1 MLATRKWQLLN
12 ADPFVFQ
19 KKLLL
24 RLVKRSA
31 RTAFGKAHDFTSI
44 RTSQDF
50 LERVPP
56 KSYDDFRPSIE
67 AIIAGEQDVLFP
79 GRPECFGTTSGT
91 DGMPKL
97 IPLNRA
103 LLRSTRS
110 GAFDA
115 ALLGGLLHGSLSWQ
129 HGKTLYIGPRK
140 GRSLGKWTVY
150 AEGTAFAYLQPF
162 SSRFVPAY
170 EDLPE
175 QEDTPNFTWFA
186 DLARHHRVTMIA
198 GNPIEIVGFIL
209 ATGIVL
215 PDVQIVFN
223 CGYWAMDHAHIYES
237 AFPNATVVDVYGS
250 NEGTYGLPQSPGV
263 FLLNYRRVFFTFLP
277 IDREDQIAEL
287 GSVALNQKYRLC
299 VTTPGGLWN
308 YRTGDVVSF
317 ISLRPPV
324 IRFHGRD
331 SRSLVLEDDWLT
343 EDEIVAAVRKSRI
356 QSLKY
361 FLTSESD
368 SEQNRRGY
376 ILYLDGE
383 IADAKAVDRHLCEL
397 NSTYARLRASSHLE
411 PLTVCQTSITTP
423 VRAKPARIK
432 KMSTNQCYGACH
444 PFPKGVDR
452 IPALSLRDQETG
464 V

>member
-1 MLATRKWQLLN
+1 MAIQNRFLLALAATRNWHLLN
-12 ADPFVFQ
+12 ADPLLSQ

-24 RLVKRSA
+24 RLVKRSSQ
-31 RTAFGKAHDFTSI
+31 TAFGKAHDFSSI
-44 RTSQDF
+44 RTSRDF
-50 LERVPP
+50 LERVSP
-56 KSYDDFRPSIE
+56 KSYDYFRPGIE
-67 AIIAGEQDVLFP
+67 AIIAGEKDVFFP
-79 GRPECFGTTSGT
+79 GKPVCFAVTSGT
-91 DGMPKL
+91 DGMRKL

-103 LLRSTRS
+103 ILRRTRS
-110 GAFDA
+110 AAFDA

-162 SSRFVPAY
+162 RNRFVPAY

-186 DLARHHRVTMIA
+186 DLARHHRITMIA
-198 GNPIEIVGFIL
+198 GNPIEIGAFVL

-223 CGYWAMDHAHIYES
+223 CGYWAMDHAHLYKS

-250 NEGTYGLPQSPGV
+250 NEGTYGLPRSAGV

-277 IDREDQIAEL
+277 IDKENRIEDLE
-287 GSVALNQKYRLC
+287 SVVLNQKYKLC

-317 ISLRPPV
+317 MSLRPPV

-331 SRSLVLEDDWLT
+331 SQSLVLEGDWLT
-343 EDEIVAAVRKSRI
+343 EDEIVAAVRRSRI

-383 IADAKAVDRHLCEL
+383 TADAEAVDRHLCEL
-397 NSTYARLRASSHLE
+397 NSTYARLRASAHLE
-411 PLTVCQTSITTP
+411 PLTVCQTSITTS
-423 VRAKPARIK
+423 VRAKPDRIK
-432 KMSTNQCYGACH
+432 KS
-444 PFPKGVDR
+444 V
-452 IPALSLRDQETG
+452 
-464 V
+464 

>member
-1 MLATRKWQLLN
+1 MAIQNRFLLALAATRNWHLLN
-12 ADPFVFQ
+12 ADPLLSQ

-24 RLVKRSA
+24 RLVKRSSQ
-31 RTAFGKAHDFTSI
+31 TAFGKAHDFSSI
-44 RTSQDF
+44 RTSRDF
-50 LERVPP
+50 LERVSP
-56 KSYDDFRPSIE
+56 KSYDYFRPGIE
-67 AIIAGEQDVLFP
+67 AIIAGEKDVFFP
-79 GRPECFGTTSGT
+79 GKPVCFAVTSGT

-103 LLRSTRS
+103 ILRRTRS
-110 GAFDA
+110 AAFDA

-162 SSRFVPAY
+162 RNRFVPAY

-186 DLARHHRVTMIA
+186 DLARHHRITMIA
-198 GNPIEIVGFIL
+198 GNPIEIVAFVL

-215 PDVQIVFN
+215 PEVQIVFN
-223 CGYWAMDHAHIYES
+223 CGYWAMDHAHLYKS

-250 NEGTYGLPQSPGV
+250 NEGTYGLPRSAGV

-277 IDREDQIAEL
+277 IDKENRIEDLE
-287 GSVALNQKYRLC
+287 SVVLNQKYKLC

-317 ISLRPPV
+317 MSLRPPV

-331 SRSLVLEDDWLT
+331 SQSLVLEGDWLT
-343 EDEIVAAVRKSRI
+343 EDEIVAAVRRSRI
-356 QSLKY
+356 QTLKY

-383 IADAKAVDRHLCEL
+383 TADAEAVDRHLCEL
-397 NSTYARLRASSHLE
+397 NSTYARLRASAHLE
-411 PLTVCQTSITTP
+411 PLTVCQTSITTS
-423 VRAKPARIK
+423 VRAKPDRIK
-432 KMSTNQCYGACH
+432 KS
-444 PFPKGVDR
+444 V
-452 IPALSLRDQETG
+452 
-464 V
+464 

>member
-1 MLATRKWQLLN
+1 MPEGTKKIGPMAIENWFLLALAATREQQLLN
-12 ADPFVFQ
+12 ADPLTSQ

-31 RTAFGKAHDFTSI
+31 QTAFGKAHDFTSI
-44 RTSQDF
+44 RTSRDF
-50 LERVPP
+50 LERVSP
-56 KSYDDFRPSIE
+56 KSYNDFKTNIE
-67 AIIAGEQDVLFP
+67 AIIAGEQNVLFP
-79 GRPECFGTTSGT
+79 GKPECFGMTSGT
-91 DGMPKL
+91 DGIPKL

-115 ALLGGLLHGSLSWQ
+115 ALLGGLLHGSLSWRR
-129 HGKTLYIGPRK
+129 GKTLYIGPRK
-140 GRSLGKWTVY
+140 GQPLGKWTAY
-150 AEGTAFAYLQPF
+150 AEGTPFAYLQPF
-162 SSRFVPAY
+162 RSRFVPAY

-175 QEDTPNFTWFA
+175 REDTPNFTWFA
-186 DLARHHRVTMIA
+186 DLVRRHRVTVIA
-198 GNPIEIVGFIL
+198 GNPIEIGAFVL

-223 CGYWAMDHAHIYES
+223 CGYWAMDHAHLYKS

-250 NEGTYGLPQSPGV
+250 NEGSYGLPRSAGV

-277 IDREDQIAEL
+277 IDKEDQIEEL

-331 SRSLVLEDDWLT
+331 SRSLALEDDWLT
-343 EDEIVAAVRKSRI
+343 EDEIVCAVRKSGIR
-356 QSLKY
+356 SLRY
-361 FLTSESD
+361 FLTPECD
-368 SEQNRRGY
+368 SKQNRRGY
-376 ILYLDGE
+376 ILCIEGE
-383 IADAKAVDRHLCEL
+383 TADAEVVDRHLCEL
-397 NSTYARLRASSHLE
+397 NSTYARLRASAHLG

-432 KMSTNQCYGACH
+432 KS
-444 PFPKGVDR
+444 
-452 IPALSLRDQETG
+452 I
-464 V
+464 

>member
-1 MLATRKWQLLN
+1 MAIENWFLLTLAATRKRQLLN

-31 RTAFGKAHDFTSI
+31 GTAFGKAHDFTSI

-50 LERVPP
+50 LKRVPP

-67 AIIAGEQDVLFP
+67 AITAGEKDVLFF

-91 DGMPKL
+91 DGIPKL

-103 LLRSTRS
+103 LLWSTRK

-129 HGKTLYIGPRK
+129 HGKILYIGPRK
-140 GRSLGKWTVY
+140 GRSLGKWMVY
-150 AEGTAFAYLQPF
+150 AEGTAFVYLQPF
-162 SSRFVPAY
+162 SGRFVPAY
-170 EDLPE
+170 EDLPA
-175 QEDTPNFTWFA
+175 QEDNLNFTLFA
-186 DLARHHRVTMIA
+186 DLAHRHRITAIA
-198 GNPIEIVGFIL
+198 GNPIEIVAFIL

-223 CGYWAMDHAHIYES
+223 CGYWAIDHAHIYES
-237 AFPNATVVDVYGS
+237 AFPNATLVDVYGA

-263 FLLNYRRVFFTFLP
+263 FLLNYRRVFFTFIP

-317 ISLRPPV
+317 ITLRPPV

-331 SRSLVLEDDWLT
+331 CQSLVLEGDWIT
-343 EDEIVAAVRKSRI
+343 EDEIVRTVRKSGIR
-356 QSLKY
+356 SLRY

-368 SEQNRRGY
+368 SKQNRRGY

-383 IADAKAVDRHLCEL
+383 KADAKAVDRHLCEL
-397 NSTYARLRASSHLE
+397 NSTYARLRASAHLG
-411 PLTVCQTSITTP
+411 PLTVCQTSITTS

-432 KMSTNQCYGACH
+432 KNPQTNAWE
-444 PFPKGVDR
+444 
-452 IPALSLRDQETG
+452 LSSIIRRGLLRSP
-464 V
+464 

>member
-1 MLATRKWQLLN
+1 MAIQNRFLLALAATRNWHLLN
-12 ADPFVFQ
+12 ADPLLSQ
-19 KKLLL
+19 KNLLL
-24 RLVKRSA
+24 RLVKRSSQ
-31 RTAFGKAHDFTSI
+31 TAFGKAHDFSSI
-44 RTSQDF
+44 RTSRDF
-50 LERVPP
+50 LERVSP
-56 KSYDDFRPSIE
+56 KSYDYFRPGIE
-67 AIIAGEQDVLFP
+67 AIIAGEEDVFFP
-79 GRPECFGTTSGT
+79 GKPVCFAVTSGT

-103 LLRSTRS
+103 ILRRTRS
-110 GAFDA
+110 AAFDA

-162 SSRFVPAY
+162 RNRFVPAY

-175 QEDTPNFTWFA
+175 QEDTPKFTWFA
-186 DLARHHRVTMIA
+186 DLARHHRITMIA
-198 GNPIEIVGFIL
+198 GNPIEIGAFVL

-223 CGYWAMDHAHIYES
+223 CGYWAMDHAHLYKS
-237 AFPNATVVDVYGS
+237 AFPNATMVDVYGS
-250 NEGTYGLPQSPGV
+250 NEGTYGLPRSAGV

-277 IDREDQIAEL
+277 IDKENHNEDLE
-287 GSVALNQKYRLC
+287 SVVLNQKYKLC

-317 ISLRPPV
+317 MSLRPPV

-331 SRSLVLEDDWLT
+331 SQSLVLEGDWLT
-343 EDEIVAAVRKSRI
+343 EDEIVAAVRRSRI

-383 IADAKAVDRHLCEL
+383 IADAEAVDRHLCEL
-397 NSTYARLRASSHLE
+397 NSTYARLRASAHLE
-411 PLTVCQTSITTP
+411 PLTVCQTSITTS

-432 KMSTNQCYGACH
+432 KS
-444 PFPKGVDR
+444 V
-452 IPALSLRDQETG
+452 
-464 V
+464 

>member
-1 MLATRKWQLLN
+1 MAIQNRFLLAFAATRNWHLLN
-12 ADPFVFQ
+12 ADPLLSQ

-24 RLVKRSA
+24 RLVKRSSQ
-31 RTAFGKAHDFTSI
+31 TAFGKAHDFSSI
-44 RTSQDF
+44 RTSRDF
-50 LERVPP
+50 LERVSP

-67 AIIAGEQDVLFP
+67 AIIAGEDDVLFP
-79 GRPECFGTTSGT
+79 GKPECFGMTSGT

-103 LLRSTRS
+103 ILRSTRS
-110 GAFDA
+110 AAFDA
-115 ALLGGLLHGSLSWQ
+115 ALLGGLVHGSLSWK

-140 GRSLGKWTVY
+140 GRPLGQWTVY

-175 QEDTPNFTWFA
+175 QEDNLNFALFA
-186 DLARHHRVTMIA
+186 DLARYHRITMIA
-198 GNPIEIVGFIL
+198 GNPIEIGAFVL

-223 CGYWAMDHAHIYES
+223 CGYWAMDHAHLYKS

-250 NEGTYGLPQSPGV
+250 NEGTYGLPQSTGV

-277 IDREDQIAEL
+277 IDKEDQIAEL
-287 GSVALNQKYRLC
+287 ESVALNQKYRLC

-317 ISLRPPV
+317 INRRPPV
-324 IRFHGRD
+324 IRLHGRD
-331 SRSLVLEDDWLT
+331 SRSLLLEGDWLT
-343 EDEIVAAVRKSRI
+343 EDEVVTAVRKSGI

-383 IADAKAVDRHLCEL
+383 IADAEAVDRHLCEL
-397 NSTYARLRASSHLE
+397 NSTYARLRASAHLE
-411 PLTVCQTSITTP
+411 PLTVCQTSITMP
-423 VRAKPARIK
+423 MREKPARIK
-432 KMSTNQCYGACH
+432 K
-444 PFPKGVDR
+444 
-452 IPALSLRDQETG
+452 TG

>member
-1 MLATRKWQLLN
+1 MAIKNRFLLAFAATRNWHLLN
-12 ADPFVFQ
+12 ADPLLSQ
-19 KKLLL
+19 RKLLL
-24 RLVKRSA
+24 RLVKRSSQ
-31 RTAFGKAHDFTSI
+31 TAFGKAHDFSSI
-44 RTSQDF
+44 RSSRDF
-50 LERVPP
+50 LERVSP
-56 KSYDDFRPSIE
+56 KSYDYFRPGID

-79 GRPECFGTTSGT
+79 GRPVCFGMTSGT

-103 LLRSTRS
+103 ILRSTRS
-110 GAFDA
+110 A
-115 ALLGGLLHGSLSWQ
+115 AVDVLLLGGLLHGSLSWQ

-162 SSRFVPAY
+162 RNRFVPAY

-186 DLARHHRVTMIA
+186 DLARHHRITMIA
-198 GNPIEIVGFIL
+198 GNPIEIGAFVL

-223 CGYWAMDHAHIYES
+223 CGYWAMDHAHLYKS

-250 NEGTYGLPQSPGV
+250 NEGTYGLPRSAGV

-277 IDREDQIAEL
+277 IDKENRIEDLE
-287 GSVALNQKYRLC
+287 SVVLNQKYKLC

-317 ISLRPPV
+317 MSLRPPV

-331 SRSLVLEDDWLT
+331 SQSLVLEGDWLT
-343 EDEIVAAVRKSRI
+343 EDEIVAAVRRSRI

-383 IADAKAVDRHLCEL
+383 TADAEAVDRHLCEL
-397 NSTYARLRASSHLE
+397 NSTYARLRASAHLE
-411 PLTVCQTSITTP
+411 PLTVCQTSITTS
-423 VRAKPARIK
+423 VRAKPDRIK
-432 KMSTNQCYGACH
+432 KS
-444 PFPKGVDR
+444 V
-452 IPALSLRDQETG
+452 
-464 V
+464 

>member
-1 MLATRKWQLLN
+1 MAIQNRFLLAFAATRNWHLLN
-12 ADPFVFQ
+12 ADPLLSQ

-24 RLVKRSA
+24 RLVKRSSQ
-31 RTAFGKAHDFTSI
+31 TAFGKAHDFSSI
-44 RTSQDF
+44 RTSRDF
-50 LERVPP
+50 LERVSP

-67 AIIAGEQDVLFP
+67 AIIAGEDDVLFP
-79 GRPECFGTTSGT
+79 GKPECFGMTSGT

-103 LLRSTRS
+103 ILRRTRS
-110 GAFDA
+110 AAFDA
-115 ALLGGLLHGSLSWQ
+115 ALLGGLVHGSLSWK

-140 GRSLGKWTVY
+140 GRPLGQWTVY

-162 SSRFVPAY
+162 SSRFVPSY
-170 EDLPE
+170 QDLPE
-175 QEDTPNFTWFA
+175 QGDSPNFTWFA
-186 DLARHHRVTMIA
+186 DLVRRYRITVIA
-198 GNPIEIVGFIL
+198 GNPIEIVAFVL

-237 AFPNATVVDVYGS
+237 AFPNATVVDVYSS
-250 NEGTYGLPQSPGV
+250 NEGTYGLPQSTGV

-277 IDREDQIAEL
+277 LDKEDQIAEL
-287 GSVALNQKYRLC
+287 ESVALNQKYRLC

-317 ISLRPPV
+317 INRRPPV
-324 IRFHGRD
+324 IRLHGRD
-331 SRSLVLEDDWLT
+331 SRSLLLEGDWLT
-343 EDEIVAAVRKSRI
+343 EDEIVAAVRRTRI

-383 IADAKAVDRHLCEL
+383 IADAEAVDRHLCEL
-397 NSTYARLRASSHLE
+397 NSTYARLRASAHLE
-411 PLTVCQTSITTP
+411 PLTVCQTSNTTS

-432 KMSTNQCYGACH
+432 KS
-444 PFPKGVDR
+444 V
-452 IPALSLRDQETG
+452 
-464 V
+464 

>member
-1 MLATRKWQLLN
+1 MAIENRFLLALAATRKWQLLN
-12 ADPFVFQ
+12 ADPLVSQ

-31 RTAFGKAHDFTSI
+31 QTAFGKAYDFTSI

-56 KSYDDFRPSIE
+56 KSYNDFRTSID

-79 GRPECFGTTSGT
+79 GKPECFGMTSGT

-110 GAFDA
+110 AALDA

-175 QEDTPNFTWFA
+175 QEDNLNFALFA
-186 DLARHHRVTMIA
+186 GLTRRHWITVIT
-198 GNPIEIVGFIL
+198 GNPIEIVAFVL

-223 CGYWAMDHAHIYES
+223 CGYWAIDHAHIYES
-237 AFPNATVVDVYGS
+237 AFPNATVVDVYSS
-250 NEGTYGLPQSPGV
+250 NEGTYGLPQSAGV

-277 IDREDQIAEL
+277 LDIEDQIAEL
-287 GSVALNQKYRLC
+287 ESVTLNQKYRLC

-324 IRFHGRD
+324 IRFHGRNC
-331 SRSLVLEDDWLT
+331 RSLKLEDDWLT
-343 EDEIVAAVRKSRI
+343 EDEVVAAVRKSRI
-356 QSLKY
+356 RSLKY
-361 FLTSESD
+361 FLTSENP
-368 SEQNRRGY
+368 SERNRRGY
-376 ILYLDGE
+376 ILYIE
-383 IADAKAVDRHLCEL
+383 SERADAEAVDRHLCEL
-397 NSTYARLRASSHLE
+397 NSIYARLRASAHLE
-411 PLTVCQTSITTP
+411 PLTVYQTSIATP
-423 VRAKPARIK
+423 IHTKPARIK
-432 KMSTNQCYGACH
+432 KGVHKLMLGTCD
-444 PFPKGVDR
+444 PFPEGDK
-452 IPALSLRDQETG
+452 
-464 V
+464 

>member
-1 MLATRKWQLLN
+1 MAIQNRFLLALAATRNWHLLN
-12 ADPFVFQ
+12 ADPLLSQ

-24 RLVKRSA
+24 RLVKRSSQ
-31 RTAFGKAHDFTSI
+31 TAFGKAHDFSSI
-44 RTSQDF
+44 RTSRDF
-50 LERVPP
+50 LERVSP
-56 KSYDDFRPSIE
+56 KSYDYFRPGIE
-67 AIIAGEQDVLFP
+67 AIIAGEKDVFFP
-79 GRPECFGTTSGT
+79 GKPVCFAVTSGT

-103 LLRSTRS
+103 LLWSTRS
-110 GAFDA
+110 GAFEA
-115 ALLGGLLHGSLSWQ
+115 ALLGSLPHGSLSWQ
-129 HGKTLYIGPRK
+129 HGKTLYVGPRK
-140 GRSLGKWTVY
+140 GRSLGRWTVY
-150 AEGTAFAYLQPF
+150 AEGTAFVYLQPF

-175 QEDTPNFTWFA
+175 QEDTLNFSWFA
-186 DLARHHRVTMIA
+186 DLARRYRITAIA
-198 GNPIEIVGFIL
+198 GNPIEIVAFIL

-223 CGYWAMDHAHIYES
+223 CGYWAIDHAHIYES
-237 AFPNATVVDVYGS
+237 AFPNATLVDVYGA

-317 ISLRPPV
+317 MSLRPPV

-331 SRSLVLEDDWLT
+331 SQSLVLEDDCLT
-343 EDEIVAAVRKSRI
+343 EDWVVGAVRKSHI

-368 SEQNRRGY
+368 SKQNRRGY

-383 IADAKAVDRHLCEL
+383 IADAEVVDRHLCEL
-397 NSTYARLRASSHLE
+397 NSTYARLRASAHLG
-411 PLTVCQTSITTP
+411 PLTVCQTSITTS
-423 VRAKPARIK
+423 VRAKPVRIK
-432 KMSTNQCYGACH
+432 KS
-444 PFPKGVDR
+444 
-452 IPALSLRDQETG
+452 I
-464 V
+464 

>member
-1 MLATRKWQLLN
+1 MPEGTKKIGPMAVENWFLLALAATRERQLLN
-12 ADPFVFQ
+12 ADPLTSQ

-24 RLVKRSA
+24 RLVKRSSQ
-31 RTAFGKAHDFTSI
+31 TAFGKAHDFSSI
-44 RTSQDF
+44 RTSRDF
-50 LERVPP
+50 LERVSP
-56 KSYDDFRPSIE
+56 KSYDYFRPGIE
-67 AIIAGEQDVLFP
+67 AIIAGEKDVFFP
-79 GRPECFGTTSGT
+79 GKPVCFAVTSGT

-129 HGKTLYIGPRK
+129 RGKTLYIGPRK

-162 SSRFVPAY
+162 RNRFVPAY

-186 DLARHHRVTMIA
+186 DLARHHRITMIA
-198 GNPIEIVGFIL
+198 GNPIEIGAFVL

-215 PDVQIVFN
+215 PEVQIVFN
-223 CGYWAMDHAHIYES
+223 CGYWAMDHAHLYKS

-250 NEGTYGLPQSPGV
+250 NEGTYGLPRSAGV

-277 IDREDQIAEL
+277 IDKENQIEDLE
-287 GSVALNQKYRLC
+287 SVVLSQKYKLC

-317 ISLRPPV
+317 MSLRPPV

-331 SRSLVLEDDWLT
+331 SQSLILEGDWLT
-343 EDEIVAAVRKSRI
+343 EDEIVAAVRRSRI

-368 SEQNRRGY
+368 SERNRRGY
-376 ILYLDGE
+376 ILYIEGE
-383 IADAKAVDRHLCEL
+383 TADAEAVDRHLCEL
-397 NSTYARLRASSHLE
+397 NSTYARLRASAHLE
-411 PLTVCQTSITTP
+411 PLTVCQTSITTS

-432 KMSTNQCYGACH
+432 KS
-444 PFPKGVDR
+444 V
-452 IPALSLRDQETG
+452 
-464 V
+464 

>member
-1 MLATRKWQLLN
+1 MAIQNRFLLAFAATRNWHLLN
-12 ADPFVFQ
+12 ADPLLSQ
-19 KKLLL
+19 RKLLL
-24 RLVKRSA
+24 RLVKRSSQ
-31 RTAFGKAHDFTSI
+31 TAFGKAHDFSSI
-44 RTSQDF
+44 RSSRDF
-50 LERVPP
+50 LERVSP
-56 KSYDDFRPSIE
+56 KSYDYFRPGID

-79 GRPECFGTTSGT
+79 GRPVCFGMTSGT

-103 LLRSTRS
+103 ILRSTRS
-110 GAFDA
+110 A
-115 ALLGGLLHGSLSWQ
+115 AVDVLLLGGLLHGSLSWQ

-162 SSRFVPAY
+162 RNRFVPAY

-186 DLARHHRVTMIA
+186 DLARHHRITMIA
-198 GNPIEIVGFIL
+198 GNPIEIGAFVL

-223 CGYWAMDHAHIYES
+223 CGYWAMDHAHLYKS

-250 NEGTYGLPQSPGV
+250 NEGTYGLPRSAGV

-277 IDREDQIAEL
+277 IDKENRIEDLE
-287 GSVALNQKYRLC
+287 SVVLNQKYKLC

-317 ISLRPPV
+317 MSLRPPV

-331 SRSLVLEDDWLT
+331 SQSLVLEGDWLT
-343 EDEIVAAVRKSRI
+343 EDEIVAAVRRSRI

-383 IADAKAVDRHLCEL
+383 TADAEAVDRHLCEL
-397 NSTYARLRASSHLE
+397 NSTYARLRASAHLE
-411 PLTVCQTSITTP
+411 PLTVCQTSITTS
-423 VRAKPARIK
+423 VRAKPDRIK
-432 KMSTNQCYGACH
+432 KS
-444 PFPKGVDR
+444 V
-452 IPALSLRDQETG
+452 
-464 V
+464 

>member
-1 MLATRKWQLLN
+1 MAIENWFLLALAAVREWQLLN
-12 ADPFVFQ
+12 ADPLISQ

-31 RTAFGKAHDFTSI
+31 GTAFGKAHDFSSI
-44 RTSQDF
+44 RTSHDF
-50 LERVPP
+50 LERVSP

-67 AIIAGEQDVLFP
+67 AIIAGEQDVLFL

-97 IPLNRA
+97 IPLNRG
-103 LLRSTRS
+103 LLWSTRS
-110 GAFDA
+110 GAFEA
-115 ALLGGLLHGSLSWQ
+115 ALLSGLLHGSLSWQ
-129 HGKTLYIGPRK
+129 HGKTLYVGPRK
-140 GRSLGKWTVY
+140 GQSMGKWTVY
-150 AEGTAFAYLQPF
+150 AEGTAFVYLQPF
-162 SSRFVPAY
+162 SGRFVPAY

-175 QEDTPNFTWFA
+175 QEDTLNFTWFA
-186 DLARHHRVTMIA
+186 DLARRYRITAIA
-198 GNPIEIVGFIL
+198 GNPIEIVAFIL

-223 CGYWAMDHAHIYES
+223 CGYWAIDHAHIYES

-287 GSVALNQKYRLC
+287 GSVALNQKYRLY

-317 ISLRPPV
+317 VNLRPPV

-331 SRSLVLEDDWLT
+331 SQSLVLKDDWLT
-343 EDEIVAAVRKSRI
+343 EDWVVGAVRKSHI

-368 SEQNRRGY
+368 SEQNRGY

-383 IADAKAVDRHLCEL
+383 RADSEAVDLHLCES
-397 NSTYARLRASSHLE
+397 NSTYGRLRASSHLE
-411 PLTVCQTSITTP
+411 PLTVCQTSITLP
-423 VRAKPARIK
+423 IRSKPARIK
-432 KMSTNQCYGACH
+432 KN
-444 PFPKGVDR
+444 V
-452 IPALSLRDQETG
+452 
-464 V
+464 

>member
-1 MLATRKWQLLN
+1 MAIQNRFLLALAATRNWHLLN
-12 ADPFVFQ
+12 ADPLLSQ

-24 RLVKRSA
+24 RLVKRSSQ
-31 RTAFGKAHDFTSI
+31 TAFGKAHDFSSI
-44 RTSQDF
+44 RTSRDF
-50 LERVPP
+50 LERVSP
-56 KSYDDFRPSIE
+56 KSYDYFRPGIE
-67 AIIAGEQDVLFP
+67 AIIAGEKDVFFP
-79 GRPECFGTTSGT
+79 GKPVCFAVTSGT

-103 LLRSTRS
+103 ILRRTRS
-110 GAFDA
+110 AAFDA

-162 SSRFVPAY
+162 RNKFVPAY

-186 DLARHHRVTMIA
+186 DLARHHRITMIA
-198 GNPIEIVGFIL
+198 GNPIEIGAFVL

-223 CGYWAMDHAHIYES
+223 CGYWAMDHAHLYKS

-250 NEGTYGLPQSPGV
+250 NEGTYGLPRSAGV

-277 IDREDQIAEL
+277 IDKENQIEDLE
-287 GSVALNQKYRLC
+287 SVVLNQKYKLC

-317 ISLRPPV
+317 MSLRPPV

-331 SRSLVLEDDWLT
+331 SQSLVLEGDWLT
-343 EDEIVAAVRKSRI
+343 EDEIVAAVRRTRI

-361 FLTSESD
+361 FLTSECQF
-368 SEQNRRGY
+368 ERNRRGY
-376 ILYLDGE
+376 ILYIEGE
-383 IADAKAVDRHLCEL
+383 TADAEAVDRHLCEL
-397 NSTYARLRASSHLE
+397 NSTYARLRASAHLE
-411 PLTVCQTSITTP
+411 PLTVCQTSITTS

-432 KMSTNQCYGACH
+432 KS
-444 PFPKGVDR
+444 V
-452 IPALSLRDQETG
+452 
-464 V
+464 

>member
-1 MLATRKWQLLN
+1 MPEGTKKIGPMAIQNWFLLTLARTRKWQLLN
-12 ADPFVFQ
+12 ADPFVWQ

-31 RTAFGKAHDFTSI
+31 QTAFGKVHDFTSI

-50 LERVPP
+50 LKRMPP

-67 AIIAGEQDVLFP
+67 AIIAGEKDVLFL

-103 LLRSTRS
+103 LLWSTRS
-110 GAFDA
+110 GAFEA
-115 ALLGGLLHGSLSWQ
+115 ALLGSLPHGSLSWQ
-129 HGKTLYIGPRK
+129 HGKTLYVGPRK
-140 GRSLGKWTVY
+140 GRSLGRWTVY
-150 AEGTAFAYLQPF
+150 AEGTAFVYLQPF

-175 QEDTPNFTWFA
+175 QEDTLNFSWFA
-186 DLARHHRVTMIA
+186 DLARRYRITAIA
-198 GNPIEIVGFIL
+198 GNPIEIVAFIL

-223 CGYWAMDHAHIYES
+223 CGYWAIDHAHIYES
-237 AFPNATVVDVYGS
+237 AFPNATLVDVYGA

-277 IDREDQIAEL
+277 MDREDQIAEL
-287 GSVALNQKYRLC
+287 GSVVLNQKYRLC

-317 ISLRPPV
+317 ITLRPPV

-331 SRSLVLEDDWLT
+331 SQSLVLEDDCLT
-343 EDEIVAAVRKSRI
+343 EDWVVGAVRKSHI

-361 FLTSESD
+361 FLTSECD
-368 SEQNRRGY
+368 SKQNRRGY

-383 IADAKAVDRHLCEL
+383 KADAKAVDRHLCES
-397 NSTYARLRASSHLE
+397 NSTYGRLRASSQLE
-411 PLTVCQTSITTP
+411 PLTVCQTSITTS
-423 VRAKPARIK
+423 VCAKPARIK
-432 KMSTNQCYGACH
+432 KS
-444 PFPKGVDR
+444 
-452 IPALSLRDQETG
+452 I
-464 V
+464 